1 MDCHHLLALVLILNL
16 GNMEEKINFAFSIY
30 DMDQDGFISNGDL
43 FKCLK
48 MLCGDNLSNIQVQQ
62 LVDRTIIRVDKDE
75 DGKISMEDFTEA
87 VKDLDMGEY
96 FSLDFFG

>member
-1 MDCHHLLALVLILNL
+1 MN
-16 GNMEEKINFAFSIY
+16 EKLSLAFSIY
-30 DMDQDGFISNGDL
+30 DMDQDGYISNGDL

-48 MLCGDNLSNIQVQQ
+48 MLCGDNISNIQIQQ

-87 VKDLDMGEY
+87 VKDLDINEY
-96 FSLDFFG
+96 FSLDLFG